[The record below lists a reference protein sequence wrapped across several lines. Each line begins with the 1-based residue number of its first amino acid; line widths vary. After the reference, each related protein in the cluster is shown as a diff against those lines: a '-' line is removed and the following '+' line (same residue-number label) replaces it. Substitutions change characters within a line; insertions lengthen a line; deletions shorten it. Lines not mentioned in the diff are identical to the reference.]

1 MSAGGG
7 AAVSAREG
15 ADPHP
20 VRVARSANAKTQCK
34 VERASA
40 LAPDLRVPMN
50 VARHFCVLMVVMLVA
65 CGGSSAVT
73 PSPGPATHDTP
84 PWAAPAPEPPPS
96 PPVASAEPVPD
107 EPPLSPAPP
116 GKARPIR
123 DLPVLTAP
131 GDLPSLLVEEP
142 SPDPSAASA
151 RLPLKS
157 TNAKLELLG
166 SFARVEV
173 AQRFE
178 NPKKAPIEVLYVFP
192 LPENAAV
199 TGFTMKVGE
208 RKIEAKIDERSRAQ
222 ATYRAAKK
230 GGLRA
235 ALLEQE
241 RANVFVQSIANIEP
255 GAAIEVTTRYVQ
267 DLTYDAGVYE
277 VVFPMVVGPRV
288 TTGTSRLTPPY
299 LGKGE
304 RSGADITVEVVA
316 DANLAPKGFVGV
328 THEVTSYESQ
338 RGTKHVL
345 LAKKDK
351 IKNRDFVLR
360 YEAASDR
367 PRATLETSPGASGF
381 FTLTVEPPLIDV
393 DTAVGKREILFVVD
407 VSGSMAGQPLALSKR
422 ALALAL
428 SKLRPVDTFDVLTFS
443 NGTGRAFDAPRPAD
457 EESVTEA
464 LAFVDRMQAGGG
476 TFFVDAIGSAL
487 STQTGDADRHRYVFF
502 VTDGFIS
509 ADDLILRETR
519 KLVGSLEK
527 AGRKAKVFTL
537 GVGPAPNR
545 ALLSSIARE
554 GKGAAV
560 YVSTRETPERAVS
573 SFFRYIDHPVLR
585 DVTIDWGGL
594 QPAELQPAEL
604 PDLLASR
611 PLVIHGRF
619 TGDPKRGPTV
629 RARSAAGA
637 VEIPVNVRTGGPARD
652 VLGPLWARAKIAA
665 LDADLAAGN
674 AGAALAITRL
684 GLEFGLVSRFT
695 SFVAFDRSSR
705 VPGGAPE
712 LLWQP
717 AEIEGLTPDGG
728 ETKLRAG
735 AEPKPQGGAGSVD
748 EPSREAVTRDKSPA
762 SAPPSEPMS
771 ERGCACRTGSDSG
784 APHGAFW
791 VLALAIALFGRR
803 AMSTRPLARSPR
815 RTSAR
820 RPGIAPAP
828 GRNRRSP

>member
-1 MSAGGG
+1 
-7 AAVSAREG
+7 
-15 ADPHP
+15 
-20 VRVARSANAKTQCK
+20 
-34 VERASA
+34 
-40 LAPDLRVPMN
+40 MN
-50 VARHFCVLMVVMLVA
+50 VARQIFVLMVVMLVA
-65 CGGSSAVT
+65 CGGSSSVA
-73 PSPGPATHDTP
+73 PSPGPVANDTP
-84 PWAAPAPEPPPS
+84 PWAPPAPLAHSS
-96 PPVASAEPVPD
+96 PAVATAEPAPD
-107 EPPLSPAPP
+107 DPPLSAAPP
-116 GKARPIR
+116 AKPRAIR

-131 GDLPSLLVEEP
+131 GDLPSLLVDEP
-142 SPDPSAASA
+142 LADPTAASA
-151 RLPLKS
+151 HLPLKS
-157 TNAKLELLG
+157 TNARIELFG

-178 NPKKAPIEVLYVFP
+178 NPKKEPIEVLYVFP

-199 TGFTMKVGE
+199 SGLTMKVGE
-208 RKIEAKIDERSRAQ
+208 RSIEAKIDERSRAQ

-230 GGLRA
+230 EGLRA

-241 RANVFVQSIANIEP
+241 RANVFVQSVANIEP

-304 RSGADITVEVVA
+304 RSGSDITIEVIA
-316 DANLAPKGFVGV
+316 DSALAPKGFVGV
-328 THEVTSYESQ
+328 THEVTTHESK
-338 RGTKHVL
+338 RGALHVVL
-345 LAKKDK
+345 TKKDK

-360 YEAASDR
+360 YEAATDR
-367 PRATLETSPGASGF
+367 PRATLETSPGSKGF

-393 DTAVGKREILFVVD
+393 DTAIGKREVLFVVD

-422 ALALAL
+422 TLALAL
-428 SKLRPVDTFDVLTFS
+428 SKLRPTDTFDVLTFS
-443 NGTGRAFDAPRPAD
+443 NGTGRAFEAPRPAN
-457 EESVTEA
+457 EASISEA

-487 STQTGDADRHRYVFF
+487 SPQTGDSDRHRYVFF
-502 VTDGFIS
+502 VTDGFVS

-519 KLVGSLEK
+519 KLVQAFEK

-545 ALLSSIARE
+545 ALLSSIAQE

-585 DVTIDWGGL
+585 DVTIDWGTL
-594 QPAELQPAEL
+594 QATDLLPAEL

-619 TGDPKRGPTV
+619 LGEPKRGPVV
-629 RARSAAGA
+629 RARSATGPI
-637 VEIPVNVRTGGPARD
+637 EIPVTVHSAGPARD

-665 LDADLAAGN
+665 LDVDLAAGDPN
-674 AGAALAITRL
+674 ARLGITRL
-684 GLEFGLVSRFT
+684 GLEYGLVTRFT
-695 SFVAFDRSSR
+695 SFVAFDRASR
-705 VPGGAPE
+705 VPGGAPQ

-717 AEIEGLTPDGG
+717 ADPIEQGLPPKDDG
-728 ETKLRAG
+728 EK
-735 AEPKPQGGAGSVD
+735 
-748 EPSREAVTRDKSPA
+748 KSPA
-762 SAPPSEPMS
+762 HQPKPEAGGGGRADEQAPTREEMMNDKATAASPPAEPMS
-771 ERGCACRTGSDSG
+771 DRGCACRTGSDSG
-784 APHGAFW
+784 GPHGAFW
-791 VLALAIALFGRR
+791 LLSLVIALLGRR
-803 AMSTRPLARSPR
+803 AMPTRPFARSPR

-820 RPGIAPAP
+820 RPGVASAP
-828 GRNRRSP
+828 RRHR